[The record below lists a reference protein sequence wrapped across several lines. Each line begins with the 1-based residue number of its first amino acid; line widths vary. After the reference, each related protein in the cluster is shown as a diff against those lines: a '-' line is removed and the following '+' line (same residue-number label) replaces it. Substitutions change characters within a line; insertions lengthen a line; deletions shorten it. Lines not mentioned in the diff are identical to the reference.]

1 MMKIS
6 ELRAL
11 TPTELDAKGRD
22 LRQELFN
29 LRMRQAAG
37 QLDQPSR
44 LRLIRKDIARVETL
58 LTELR
63 RKATPSQP

>member
-1 MMKIS
+1 MKIS

>member
-1 MMKIS
+1 MKIA

-11 TPTELDAKGRD
+11 TGTELEAKGRD

-44 LRLIRKDIARVETL
+44 LRLIRKEIARVETL
-58 LTELR
+58 LTEMK
-63 RKATPSQP
+63 RKASDPKP